1 MAPQGNLLPEKVCFE
16 FTAGEEGLRLDAFVC
31 RELPRISQTR
41 VRRLVAES
49 DILVNDLPSLKGYRL
64 RAGDRVSVRMFAAD
78 KSAATPEPI
87 PLGILYEDREL
98 IVVDKPA
105 GLLVHPN
112 HIEKSGTLTNGL
124 AWHFWKSEGEAIR
137 PGLVHRLDRQTS
149 GVIVVAKTAR
159 AHRTLSKHFRERWVR
174 KTYLALVSGV
184 VSNEEGEV
192 DAPIGSNPNTWP
204 RWQVM
209 ADGRAAKTTY
219 RVQRRYPAHTLL
231 ELEPLTG
238 RTHQLRIHCA
248 LIGHPIVGDTVY
260 APAGDPLTAR
270 LQVRSQ
276 LLHAWR
282 LSFRHPATN
291 AMIEC
296 EAPLPEPMRRI
307 VDGLEG
313 RAIDGGS

>member
-1 MAPQGNLLPEKVCFE
+1 MEHSEKLSPEKLSFE
-16 FTAGEEGLRLDAFVC
+16 FTAGPEGLRLDEFVC

-41 VRRLVAES
+41 VRRLIAEA
-49 DILVNDLPSLKGYRL
+49 DVLVNDQPSLKGYKL
-64 RAGDRVSVRMFAAD
+64 KSGDRVTVRVHAAD
-78 KSAATPEPI
+78 KSSATPEPI
-87 PLGILYEDREL
+87 PLNILFEDRDL
-98 IVVDKPA
+98 IVVDKPQN
-105 GLLVHPN
+105 LLVHPN

-149 GVIVVAKTAR
+149 GAIVVAKTAR

-174 KTYLALVSGV
+174 KIYLALVSGV
-184 VSNEEGEV
+184 VDKQSGEI
-192 DAPIGSNPNTWP
+192 DAPIGNNQTNWP

-209 ADGRAAKTTY
+209 ESGRAAKTVY
-219 RVQRRYPAHTLL
+219 RVRQRFASHTLL

-260 APAGDPLTAR
+260 APVADPLATAR
-270 LQVRSQ
+270 LVKVQ

-282 LSFRHPATN
+282 LEFRHPATN
-291 AMIEC
+291 QEIKC
-296 EAPLPEPMRRI
+296 EAPVPALMRQI
-307 VDGLEG
+307 IESLGEEVGLVQT
-313 RAIDGGS
+313 